1 MDRGALWPTIRWIT
15 KSHSNGRKCFLM
27 RVKEESEEAG
37 LNLNILKTKIMA
49 SSPIISRQTEEEKVE
64 TVTNFTFLDS
74 KITANGDYSLEIKRC
89 LLLGRKAMAHLG
101 GILKSREITLPTQVC
116 IVKAII
122 FQ

>member
-1 MDRGALWPTIRWIT
+1 
-15 KSHSNGRKCFLM
+15 M

-74 KITANGDYSLEIKRC
+74 
-89 LLLGRKAMAHLG
+89 
-101 GILKSREITLPTQVC
+101 
-116 IVKAII
+116 
-122 FQ
+122 

>member
-1 MDRGALWPTIRWIT
+1 MDREALWATIRWIT

-64 TVTNFTFLDS
+64 TGKFYFPGLQNHC
-74 KITANGDYSLEIKRC
+74 GWC
-89 LLLGRKAMAHLG
+89 LK
-101 GILKSREITLPTQVC
+101 P
-116 IVKAII
+116 
-122 FQ
+122 